1 MKMEHFCCEQNV
13 AIYTVRCLY
22 NYFPIFSCWLSTDG
36 RPVIWAFAAPMIAIV
51 LVGTASTIVQ
61 QCYGV
66 SVTLGK
72 HSVFSS
78 GDDFSCKEQNQEEQ
92 RSAV

>member
-1 MKMEHFCCEQNV
+1 MVIGLAAASDQYGVTDEKNTSVVSRMLQFM
-13 AIYTVRCLY
+13 TVRCFY

-61 QCYGV
+61 
-66 SVTLGK
+66 
-72 HSVFSS
+72 
-78 GDDFSCKEQNQEEQ
+78 
-92 RSAV
+92 